1 MALFFVYTGLE
12 VTIGQWSFTVLTE
25 SRAIARETAGLWVTI
40 YWGSIGVGRV
50 LFGFIVEW
58 LGIDRL
64 IRLSLLAAL
73 AGAVLFAIDF
83 SPVAS
88 VIALALIGLGLAA
101 VFPCLMTQTPRRLGK
116 AMAAHAIGFQVGA
129 AMLGAAALPSLSGV
143 LAQQF
148 GLETIAPAAVVMA
161 LLLLLLNETVLLRGR
176 SQAGSG

>member
-1 MALFFVYTGLE
+1 
-12 VTIGQWSFTVLTE
+12 
-25 SRAIARETAGLWVTI
+25 VTI